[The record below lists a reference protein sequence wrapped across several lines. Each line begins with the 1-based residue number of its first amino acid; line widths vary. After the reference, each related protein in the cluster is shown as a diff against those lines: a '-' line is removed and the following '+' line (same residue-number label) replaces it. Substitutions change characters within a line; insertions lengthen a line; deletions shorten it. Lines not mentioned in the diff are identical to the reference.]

1 MNKCVI
7 TFVVG
12 MAVSLATYAFFNQMM
27 QMPQQAFQMGS
38 QMMMPQPCDCKCE
51 PK

>member
-1 MNKCVI
+1 MSKCVLI
-7 TFVVG
+7 FISG

-38 QMMMPQPCDCKCE
+38 QMMMPKPCDCKCE